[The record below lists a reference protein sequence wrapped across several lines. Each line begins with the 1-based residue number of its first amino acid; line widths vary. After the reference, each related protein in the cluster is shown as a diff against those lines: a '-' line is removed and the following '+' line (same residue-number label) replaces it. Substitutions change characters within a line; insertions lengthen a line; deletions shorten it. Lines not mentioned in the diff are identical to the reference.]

1 MAVANENNLRTRW
14 DDVFHDTAEYRGAQ
28 KADALAAFDRQ
39 QQGRAAVAA
48 ALQAG
53 DIRRVVDLQQQLAAR
68 RPGRTAALDSYQNQR
83 VGDYLDEAHGRAN
96 RELNDYAM
104 GHNGPESVARGSGYA
119 AGLSDPDFSQ
129 HFPYMTIRPGGG
141 GGRGRPGTALPG
153 APAGRPSARDP
164 AAPSAEMVA
173 ANTPTAAM
181 NRELAQQGL
190 AASARRIHK
199 VQQLRTSLPAELLAV
214 FNDAVDPRKS
224 PNPMS
229 LREQAQFI
237 DSPPEVQYSMLRQ
250 RQAAKRPTGP
260 GAPTAPAGPDFLSSD
275 GWSSRTD
282 VPRIQ
287 TPQGGQRASA
297 QLAAPSEDY
306 LDDDGLDPN

>member
-1 MAVANENNLRTRW
+1 MANEQNLRDRW

-48 ALQAG
+48 ALQTG
-53 DIRRVVDLQQQLAAR
+53 NIRRVADLQQQLAAR

-83 VGDYLDEAHGRAN
+83 VGDYLDEARGRSN

-104 GHNGPESVARGSGYA
+104 GHNGPESVARGAAYA
-119 AGLSDPDFSQ
+119 SALNDPDFSQ

-141 GGRGRPGTALPG
+141 GGRGRPTGPAPG
-153 APAGRPSARDP
+153 AAPGGVPVRDP

-173 ANTPTAAM
+173 ANTPTPAM

-199 VQQLRTSLPAELLAV
+199 VQQLRTSLPPELLTV

-260 GAPTAPAGPDFLSSD
+260 GAPATPAGPDFLSSD
-275 GWSSRTD
+275 GWSARSE

-287 TPQGGQRASA
+287 APQTGQRASA
-297 QLAAPSEDY
+297 QLAAPPEDY